1 LIISTSVP
9 STTAVPAPAPSTS
22 VDRATLSLLVAGL
35 GIFMVFLD
43 TQILFVAFGAIE
55 ASFADVSTNTMS
67 WVLSGYTL
75 VFAALLVPAGRL
87 ADRWGR
93 KRVFLGGLLVF
104 TIASAACGLAPSA
117 GFLIAARLV
126 QAVGAAAL
134 TPTSLA
140 LVLRATPRER
150 IPIAVAVWG
159 SMSAVAAAFGP
170 TLGGLLVDGVGWRWV
185 FFVNLP
191 VCAVAIVAG
200 RRILVESREAEPG
213 PFPDLVGAA
222 LLALGVG
229 AVSLAL
235 VQSDVWGWADTRT
248 IGALV
253 AGLALAALFIVRSRH
268 ATAPALDLTLFRIP
282 SFRWG
287 NLATAIFGLS
297 FTAMFLANIMFLT
310 SVWGWGIVKA
320 GVAMAPGPLVVLVLA
335 RRFGRLAARIGTRP
349 LIIVGSLVYALG
361 GVLLVTRVAAT
372 PNYAASMLPAWLLTG
387 LGVALALP
395 QLSSASVQG
404 LPPDRY
410 ALGSAVNQTMRQ
422 LGATFGVALVV
433 SFIAGATATDAL
445 AHFQRAWWMVIAC
458 GTLTSVVAVALPHPA
473 RATAP
478 APVAAMAS
486 E

>member
-1 LIISTSVP
+1 MPSSVATAEPAPP
-9 STTAVPAPAPSTS
+9 STGE
-22 VDRATLSLLVAGL
+22 RANLALLVAGL

-55 ASFADVSTNTMS
+55 ESFSDVSTNTMS

-104 TIASAACGLAPSA
+104 TIASALCGLAPSA
-117 GFLIAARLV
+117 GLLIAGRLV
-126 QAVGAAAL
+126 QAIGAAAL

-150 IPIAVAVWG
+150 IPIAVAIWG

-170 TLGGLLVDGVGWRWV
+170 TIGGLLVDSVGWRWV

-191 VCAVAIVAG
+191 VCVVALIAG
-200 RRILVESREAEPG
+200 RRVLVESREADPG
-213 PFPDLVGAA
+213 PFPDLVGSAI
-222 LLALGVG
+222 LALGVG

-235 VQSDVWGWADTRT
+235 VQSDVWGWADART
-248 IGALV
+248 IGAIAIGLV
-253 AGLALAALFIVRSRH
+253 LGAVFVARSRTQ
-268 ATAPALDLTLFRIP
+268 AAPALDLTLFRIP

-297 FTAMFLANIMFLT
+297 FTAMFLANITFLT
-310 SVWGWGIVKA
+310 NVWGWGIVKA
-320 GVAMAPGPLVVLVLA
+320 GIAMAPGPLVVLLLA

-349 LIIVGSLVYALG
+349 LIVVGALVYAVG
-361 GVLLVTRVAAT
+361 GVILVTTVHAT
-372 PNYAASMLPAWLLTG
+372 PNYTTSMLPAWLLTG

-395 QLSSASVQG
+395 QLSSASVQD
-404 LPPDRY
+404 LPQDRY

-433 SFIAGATATDAL
+433 SFIAGATPADAL
-445 AHFQRAWWMVIAC
+445 SHYQRAWWMVIAC
-458 GTLTSVVAVALPHPA
+458 GTLTSVVALALPHAVRA
-473 RATAP
+473 RVTAP
-478 APVAAMAS
+478 AVVEA
-486 E
+486 